1 MDFTTITTL
10 LAEKNYYRIKEI
22 LSNSQVADIA
32 DFLSML
38 DGPTALLVFRLLP
51 KDMAADVFSYLSP
64 TRQTQLSTLVNDK
77 ELQQILADLY
87 FDDKI
92 DFLEEM
98 PANAVKRILQNT
110 SEKERKLI
118 NQFLNYPEDS
128 AGSIMTIEFVD
139 LKKEMLVRDAL
150 ARIRETAPDKETIY
164 TCYVTDANRVLEGI
178 LSLRDLVIAEPE
190 QKIGDIMRREIIYAN
205 THDDKEDVA
214 ELVKKYDL
222 LAIPITDNEKRLVG
236 IVTVDDILDVIE
248 DENTED
254 FHKMAALS
262 PTDMEYLESGVF
274 AMARKRIIW
283 LLVLMLTATF
293 TGYIIRNYQSTL
305 EKAVA
310 LTVFIPM
317 LMDTGGNAG
326 SQSSTLIIRSLALN
340 EISFRNIAQVIWK
353 EFRVSLVVGL
363 ALAVVNFLRVLLI
376 ENYSIVIAGIVSL
389 TLIFTVITAKL
400 VGSSLPILAKQL
412 KIDPAIMAS
421 PLITT
426 IVDTI
431 SLIIYFSL
439 ASRILLPA

>member
-1 MDFTTITTL
+1 MDLTTITNL
-10 LAEKNYYRIKEI
+10 LAEKNYYRVKEI

-32 DFLSML
+32 DFLSTL
-38 DGPTALLVFRLLP
+38 DGATALLVFRLLP
-51 KDMAADVFSYLSP
+51 KDMAADVFAYLSP
-64 TRQTQLSTLVNDK
+64 ARQSELSALVNDR
-77 ELQQILADLY
+77 ELQQILEDLY

-98 PANAVKRILQNT
+98 PANVVKRILQNT

-128 AGSIMTIEFVD
+128 AGSLMTIEFVD

-150 ARIRETAPDKETIY
+150 AKIRETAPDKETIY

-178 LSLRDLVIAEPE
+178 LSLRDLVIAEPD

-248 DENTED
+248 EENTED

-274 AMARKRIIW
+274 AMARKRIVW

-340 EISFRNIAQVIWK
+340 EISFHNILQVIWK

-363 ALAVVNFLRVLLI
+363 ALAAVNFLRVLLI
-376 ENYSIVIAGIVSL
+376 ERYSIVIAGIVSL

-439 ASRILLPA
+439 ASRIMLLG